1 MAVLIPARGGRL
13 ALGPPRSGAAARAR
27 LEPGY
32 SPRVTCR
39 SGRKVVATASRPV
52 ESGTVTDE
60 AAVPVPRSIAEVDN
74 GKILGFGAKLSEEH
88 PGFGDEAYE
97 QRRMDIVGLAARH
110 TLGEA
115 IPAIDY
121 SPEEVLTWGTA
132 LRELEALYPTHAC
145 AEFLRNWELFQ
156 FREDTV
162 PQLEDLSQT
171 IMGKTGWQIRPVAG
185 LLHPRDFLNGLAFR
199 TFHST
204 QYMRHPSQ
212 PMYTPEP
219 DVIHEML
226 GHVVMLADPA
236 YCKLVETI
244 GLASLGASEKEIWH
258 LTKVYW
264 YTVEFG
270 VVRQGGE
277 IKAFGAGILSS
288 FGELQHMKTDAP
300 SFLPFDPF
308 SPQPKMSYKDG
319 FQSRYFVMESFKTG
333 CQQLSDFAAT
343 LMK

>member
-1 MAVLIPARGGRL
+1 MICFGLLEEPHCLSKVSCRGAFLGNV
-13 ALGPPRSGAAARAR
+13 GPPLSDATLIGALAA
-27 LEPGY
+27 
-32 SPRVTCR
+32 
-39 SGRKVVATASRPV
+39 VVATASRPV

-226 GHVVMLADPA
+226 GGCL
-236 YCKLVETI
+236 TI
-244 GLASLGASEKEIWH
+244 
-258 LTKVYW
+258 
-264 YTVEFG
+264 
-270 VVRQGGE
+270 
-277 IKAFGAGILSS
+277 
-288 FGELQHMKTDAP
+288 
-300 SFLPFDPF
+300 
-308 SPQPKMSYKDG
+308 
-319 FQSRYFVMESFKTG
+319 
-333 CQQLSDFAAT
+333 CN
-343 LMK
+343 